1 MAQLQILSDNASSKR
16 VLTNLS
22 LAIDEARLV
31 RRINAINEN
40 LRRIENLPEESKR
53 VSFLRGELAKFE
65 DKLNETRLRAQTV
78 NE

>member
-31 RRINAINEN
+31 RRITDIKED
-40 LRRIENLPEESKR
+40 LRRIENLPEEAKR
-53 VSFLRGELAKFE
+53 VNYLREEAAALE
-65 DKLNETRLRAQTV
+65 QKLNETRLRAQATD
-78 NE
+78 E